1 MTIKVGAAH
10 IDERGRASGGQSGDQ
25 TGRELSIKPG
35 YIYNDGWDYCIRIKS
50 LSKRKKFKEF
60 IKWACGSKY
69 IGYDQGQRLSL
80 YNELKRIGFNNY
92 MLLNKNVECDCSSLV
107 ACGLIVAGFTKISPK
122 ATTHYNKDIDT
133 ALSLMKT
140 MKKNYPNSFTYFDS
154 KYKNGNHTKVSTW
167 WRNGD
172 ILLKQGN
179 HVETVVSGGRKI
191 IKKASYYAQYRGASI
206 KIDDVLKDIGASP
219 NRYGS
224 VSKRKPI
231 AKANGIVNYKGTAKQ
246 NLKMVSLAKKGKL
259 KRA

>member
-10 IDERGRASGGQSGDQ
+10 IDERGRASGGRSGDQ

-35 YIYNDGWDYCIRIKS
+35 YIYNGGWDYCIRIKNP
-50 LSKRKKFKEF
+50 SKRKKFKDF
-60 IKWACGSKY
+60 IKWACGSRY

-107 ACGLIVAGFTKISPK
+107 ACGLIVAGFTKINPSCYTGNLYQCIK
-122 ATTHYNKDIDT
+122 AG
-133 ALSLMKT
+133 
-140 MKKNYPNSFTYFDS
+140 YPGQFSFFGRSYH
-154 KYKNGNHTKVSTW
+154 NGNHTNIMKW

-172 ILLKQGN
+172 ILLKQGH
-179 HVETVVSGGRKI
+179 HVETVVSGGRKV

-206 KIDDVLKDIGASP
+206 KIDDVLKDVGASP

-231 AKANGIVNYKGTAKQ
+231 AKANGIVSYKGTAKQ
-246 NLKMVSLAKKGKL
+246 NLKLVSLAKKGKL

>member
-1 MTIKVGAAH
+1 MTVKVGAAH
-10 IDERGRASGGQSGDQ
+10 IDERGRASGGRSGDQ

-35 YIYNDGWDYCIRIKS
+35 YIFNGGWDYCIRIKN
-50 LSKRKKFKEF
+50 LSKRKKFKDF
-60 IKWACGSKY
+60 IKWACGSRY

-107 ACGLIVAGFTKISPK
+107 ACGLIVVGFTKINPSCYTGNLYQCIK
-122 ATTHYNKDIDT
+122 AEYPGQFSFYDNGYKRGDHTQI
-133 ALSLMKT
+133 MK
-140 MKKNYPNSFTYFDS
+140 
-154 KYKNGNHTKVSTW
+154 W

-172 ILLKQGN
+172 ILLKQGH
-179 HVETVVSGGRKI
+179 HVETVVSGGRKV